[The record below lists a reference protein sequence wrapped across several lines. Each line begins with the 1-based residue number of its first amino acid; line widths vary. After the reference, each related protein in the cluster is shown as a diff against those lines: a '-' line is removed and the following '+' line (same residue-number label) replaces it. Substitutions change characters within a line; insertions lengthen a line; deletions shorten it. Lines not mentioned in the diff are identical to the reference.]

1 MKNKVIV
8 VVGPTAVGK
17 TKLSIRL
24 AKRYGIEIISG
35 DSIAVYKDLN
45 IGSAKPTKE
54 EMEGVPHHLI
64 DILNPT
70 EDYSVATFQKQAREI
85 INQKPLSLIC
95 GGTGLYIQATLFNY
109 EFQSKKRDVSLQE
122 KYKDY
127 TNEELYALL
136 KSLDKNLDE
145 TKIHPNNRK
154 RVLRALEVYEDLKTS
169 IHSFNRK
176 DEPLYDYYIVYLDM
190 ERELLYERIHQR
202 VDQMLAAGLF
212 EEVKA
217 LANQNIYPKGI
228 GYREWIPYFEEKI
241 SFEDAVEDI
250 IKNTR
255 HLAKRQATWFKN
267 QMQSH
272 FYMVDL
278 DNLEKLYEN
287 IESDIDR
294 WLNE

>member
-17 TKLSIRL
+17 TRLSIRL

-35 DSIAVYKDLN
+35 DSIAVYKELN

-54 EMEGVPHHLI
+54 EMQGIPHHLI
-64 DILNPT
+64 DILEPT
-70 EDYSVATFQKQAREI
+70 EDYSVADFQKQARQI

-154 RVLRALEVYEDLKTS
+154 RVLRALEVYEDLKAS
-169 IHSFNRK
+169 IHSFNHK
-176 DEPLYDYYIVYLDM
+176 NEPLYDYYIVYLDM
-190 ERELLYERIHQR
+190 ERKLLYERINQR
-202 VDQMLAAGLF
+202 VDLMLADGLF
-212 EEVKA
+212 DEVRS
-217 LANQNIYPKGI
+217 LAEKHIYPKGI
-228 GYREWIPYFEEKI
+228 GYREWIPYFEGKI
-241 SFEDAVEDI
+241 SYESAVEEI
-250 IKNTR
+250 KKNTR

-272 FYMVDL
+272 FYMV
-278 DNLEKLYEN
+278 NLENLEELYQN

-294 WLNE
+294 WLKE